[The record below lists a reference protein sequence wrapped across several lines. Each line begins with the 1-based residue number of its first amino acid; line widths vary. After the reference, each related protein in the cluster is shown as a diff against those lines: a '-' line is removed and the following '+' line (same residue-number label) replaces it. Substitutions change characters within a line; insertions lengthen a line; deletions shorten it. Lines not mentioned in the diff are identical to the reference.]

1 MDYASIHS
9 TLYDWSTAENS
20 VELVNKVLKDG
31 EGNTLNYNEKSI
43 NNEIVERVSKKIQEF
58 LKDNMEQFA
67 KMDVPALKELKT
79 VVKCLKYLSEDIELE
94 TTVAEAILLAKKNK
108 TDLTKSLREDLRS
121 IVGDYAMDGLI
132 NLTCFEQAPPT
143 KSVEQSI
150 KLARQEDMQSF
161 AKELI
166 ARHATNPNVFKKMV
180 KSFFRS
186 ASLEDQERLLLS
198 IRYTRNT
205 IPPFDLIRDL
215 LIALPRDANHLNFS
229 FDFESFPY
237 DLRGLIA
244 KILIKSKNLQSLKLR
259 ISFPRRYIRI
269 ENKDLELGDLLTLN
283 IPTLKKICL
292 RGCRGTEKFFIDICN
307 NPDLINLSCLNLDAE
322 NLDELVDGFN
332 TMWEICNSKYL
343 ILEEL
348 NLSNYILDKEGLI
361 ELAHSPH
368 RDKLQNLGLSHCEL
382 DDANIK
388 IIINESNFKFI
399 SFNLSNNPN
408 LTDHTVDGLI
418 DCLTSDAIKCSY
430 KTTLQYVNLNGCP
443 RISEE
448 AKVRLEEILQRNR
461 N

>member
-1 MDYASIHS
+1 MQVFIVHYM
-9 TLYDWSTAENS
+9 TGLQQKNS

-58 LKDNMEQFA
+58 LKDNVEQFA

-79 VVKCLKYLSEDIELE
+79 VVNCLKYLSEDIELE

-198 IRYTRNT
+198 IRNTRNIT
-205 IPPFDLIRDL
+205 PSFDLIRDL
-215 LIALPRDANHLNFS
+215 IIALPRDANHLNFS
-229 FDFESFPY
+229 FKNYPH
-237 DLRGLIA
+237 DLSGLIA

-259 ISFPRRYIRI
+259 ISWPIRI
-269 ENKDLELGDLLTLN
+269 EKDLELGDLLTLN

-292 RGCRGTEKFFIDICN
+292 GGCIGTEKFFLDICN
-307 NPDLINLSCLNLDAE
+307 NPDFINLKCLNLDGDRILTGYYA
-322 NLDELVDGFN
+322 L
-332 TMWEICNSKYL
+332 WEICKSKYL
-343 ILEEL
+343 ILQEL
-348 NLSNYILDKEGLI
+348 NLSNYILLNDGLM
-361 ELAHSPH
+361 ELVHSPH
-368 RDKLQNLGLSHCEL
+368 RDKLRNLSLSYCYLIDE
-382 DDANIK
+382 NIE
-388 IIINESNFKFI
+388 IIIKESNFKFI
-399 SFNLSNNPN
+399 NLNLSNNPN
-408 LTDHTVDGLI
+408 LTDHTVDALI
-418 DCLTSDAIKCSY
+418 DCLTNDSIKCSY
-430 KTTLQYVNLNGCP
+430 KTTLQYVNFDGCH

-448 AKVRLEEILQRNR
+448 AKARLEEILQRNR
-461 N
+461 K